1 MDSAPAGPTVRSAIE
16 VAAAHAGSNQKRYAE
31 LDAAAGDGDFGP
43 VLARALRAARA
54 AVRAEAAAGGAAVLT
69 AAADAVAGVGGTTG
83 PIWGEGLL
91 QAAGVLRDG
100 TDDPGGDAADAPSA
114 TSATSATSLA
124 AKAARAAADG
134 ISALGGAVVGDK
146 TLLDALVP
154 AAGALERAAADGTSL
169 ADAVRAAADAAQQ
182 GAASTKDLDAK
193 RGRASYQGE
202 AAAGTLDAGAVAI
215 SEILDALAEHLAAAQ
230 PGAEAPG
237 AEALAA
243 DRGAEPG
250 AAGEQTWEAVPGH
263 LVDDPHAL
271 VDDALAGLVAA
282 SAGRLRWQPDPR
294 FLARADAPVHGQ
306 VALVSGGGSGH
317 EPLHG
322 GFVGPGMLAAACP
335 GEVFASPSAAQVVAA
350 MRGVDAGAGV
360 LLVVKN
366 YTGDVLNFRLAA
378 ELAAAHG
385 VRSETVL
392 VADDVAVDGST
403 ATIGRRGVAG
413 TVVVEKLAGAAAAR
427 GDDLAA
433 VTAVARR
440 VAGEVRSMGAA
451 VSGVTLPTGGDP
463 AIKLG
468 EGEVELGVGI
478 HGEPGRERIPAEP
491 AARLVDRLIDAVL
504 ADLSGSG
511 SDLLLVTNGL
521 GGLPLLELYAAHA
534 HAVRRLEGEGL
545 VIQRALVG
553 PFVTSLGMAG
563 LSLTLLRLDA
573 ELRQLW
579 DAPVDTTAWRS

>member
-43 VLARALRAARA
+43 VLARALRSARA

-100 TDDPGGDAADAPSA
+100 TDDPGRDA

-124 AKAARAAADG
+124 ARAARAAADG

-154 AAGALERAAADGTSL
+154 AADALERAADDGTSL
-169 ADAVRAAADAAQQ
+169 ADAVRAAAYAAQQ

-202 AAAGTLDAGAVAI
+202 AAAGALDAGAVAI
-215 SEILDALAEHLAAAQ
+215 AEILDALARHLAGAQ
-230 PGAEAPG
+230 AGAEAPG
-237 AEALAA
+237 AEALAT
-243 DRGAEPG
+243 DEGDEPG

-263 LVDDPHAL
+263 LVDDPQAL

-294 FLARADAPVHGQ
+294 FLARADAPVHGE

-440 VAGEVRSMGAA
+440 VADEVRSMGAA

-478 HGEPGRERIPAEP
+478 HGEPGRERISAEP
-491 AARLVDRLIDAVL
+491 AARLVDRLLDAVL
-504 ADLSGSG
+504 ADLPGSG

-534 HAVRRLEGEGL
+534 HAVRRLEDEGL

>member
-43 VLARALRAARA
+43 VLARALRSARA

-100 TDDPGGDAADAPSA
+100 TDDPGGDA
-114 TSATSATSLA
+114 TSATSLA
-124 AKAARAAADG
+124 ARAARAAADG
-134 ISALGGAVVGDK
+134 ISALGGAIVGDK

-154 AAGALERAAADGTSL
+154 AADALGRAAADGTSL

-182 GAASTKDLDAK
+182 GAASTKDLAAK

-202 AAAGTLDAGAVAI
+202 AAAGALDAGAVAI
-215 SEILDALAEHLAAAQ
+215 AEILDALARHLAGAQ
-230 PGAEAPG
+230 AGAEAPG
-237 AEALAA
+237 VEALAA
-243 DRGAEPG
+243 DEGDEPG

-271 VDDALAGLVAA
+271 VDDAMAGLVAA

-294 FLARADAPVHGQ
+294 FLARADAPVHGE

-440 VAGEVRSMGAA
+440 VADEVRSMGAA
-451 VSGVTLPTGGDP
+451 VSGVTLPTGGDSGDQ
-463 AIKLG
+463 A
-468 EGEVELGVGI
+468 
-478 HGEPGRERIPAEP
+478 GR
-491 AARLVDRLIDAVL
+491 
-504 ADLSGSG
+504 G
-511 SDLLLVTNGL
+511 
-521 GGLPLLELYAAHA
+521 
-534 HAVRRLEGEGL
+534 
-545 VIQRALVG
+545 
-553 PFVTSLGMAG
+553 
-563 LSLTLLRLDA
+563 
-573 ELRQLW
+573 
-579 DAPVDTTAWRS
+579 